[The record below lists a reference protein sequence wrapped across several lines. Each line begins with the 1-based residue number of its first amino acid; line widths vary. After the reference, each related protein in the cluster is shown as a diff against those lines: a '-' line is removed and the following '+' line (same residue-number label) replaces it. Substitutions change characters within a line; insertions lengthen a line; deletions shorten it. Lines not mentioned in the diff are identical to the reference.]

1 MYTFHIILC
10 IYIYIYNKFVVLY
23 ESKFIVNCIIIGW
36 LVEVILEAEIQH
48 GNIAHIWR
56 GIEMVQYAITVVW

>member
-1 MYTFHIILC
+1 M
-10 IYIYIYNKFVVLY
+10 YIYNKFVVLY
-23 ESKFIVNCIIIGW
+23 ENKFIFNCIIIGW

>member
-1 MYTFHIILC
+1 MC
-10 IYIYIYNKFVVLY
+10 IHFTLYCVYIYIYNKFVVLY